1 MTLKIREPG
10 SAITHFIAMLL
21 ALFSAAPLLVRTSL
35 RSGSTSLAAMS
46 VFICSMILLYGA
58 STLYHSVNASGKIIR
73 IFKKLDHMMIFI
85 LIAGTYTP
93 VCLITLKGPVG
104 FLLLAA
110 VWGIALTGI
119 IIKACWISCPK
130 WFSSALYISM
140 GWICLSVFGTL
151 WKLLPHAAFFWL
163 LACGIIY
170 TAGGIIY
177 ALKLPIFNAR
187 HKFFGSHEIF
197 HLFVMAGSLC
207 HFIFMFVYLA

>member
-93 VCLITLKGPVG
+93 VCLITLKGTFG

-163 LACGIIY
+163 LAGGIIY